1 MKALMYLL
9 SFSLLF
15 LLFGCKQEQELKGSQ
30 PHYTDAPSVHEPVLV
45 FGIHPL
51 YNPQRLEEIF
61 SPLIDYLSQNMPPQ
75 RFILEASKD
84 YADYNAKLR
93 EGRFDFA
100 MPNPYQTVFA
110 LEHGYEV
117 IAKVA
122 PDNDFMGIILTPKTE
137 TPMSLSSLKGKTIGF
152 PAPSALAATM
162 LPQWLMF
169 QQGLKPHVDY
179 EVRYVVSQESSILAV
194 ANGITQASAT
204 IPPAWRQFQQDYPE
218 LAEKLQVSW
227 QTQTL
232 PNIGVVARK
241 SLPEETKAS
250 VTKLLTQLQTN
261 DEGNAILAKTKLGH
275 FETANRDTYQPV
287 VNFVNQFEQQIR
299 KAETP

>member
-1 MKALMYLL
+1 MKALIYLL
-9 SFSLLF
+9 GFSLLF
-15 LLFGCKQEQELKGSQ
+15 LLTGCEQEQTVKGSQ
-30 PHYTDAPSVHEPVLV
+30 PHYTDSPSERERVLV

-61 SPLIDYLSQNMPPQ
+61 TPLINYLSQSLPAQ

-110 LEHGYEV
+110 LDHGYEV

-122 PDNDFMGIILTPKTE
+122 PDDDFMGIILTPKDA
-137 TPMSLSSLKGKTIGF
+137 TPMSVVALKGKTIGF

-162 LPQWLMF
+162 LPQWLLF
-169 QQGLKPHVDY
+169 QQGLKPHIDY

-194 ANGITQASAT
+194 ANGITQAGAT
-204 IPPAWRQFQQDYPE
+204 IPPAWRQFQQDYPD
-218 LAEKLQVSW
+218 LAARLQVSW
-227 QTQTL
+227 RTQTL
-232 PNIGVVARK
+232 PNIGIVARK
-241 SLPEETKAS
+241 NLPEETKTA
-250 VTKLLTQLQTN
+250 VTQLLTHLQTN
-261 DEGNAILAKTKLGH
+261 PEGNAILARTKLGH
-275 FETANRDTYQPV
+275 FETANRETYLPV
-287 VNFVNQFEQQIR
+287 VTFVDQFERQIR
-299 KAETP
+299 KAEAP